1 MGKDPKNVSS
11 DSAHVSGVKILLV
24 DDHELIRM
32 GVKSILESFDSLAVC
47 YEASDGQAAIEL
59 AAQYKPDLIVMDIT
73 LPVISGLEAARMIHR
88 SSPRTPILM
97 LSMHKHRGFI
107 EAAKDVGA
115 QGYVSKEDAE
125 STLLR
130 AVSSLLEHHSF
141 FPG

>member
-1 MGKDPKNVSS
+1 MAKDLKSKASASPK
-11 DSAHVSGVKILLV
+11 VSGVKILLV
-24 DDHELIRM
+24 DDHELVRM
-32 GVKSILESFDSLAVC
+32 GVRSILESFDSLAVC
-47 YEASDGQAAIEL
+47 YEAGDGQAAIDL
-59 AAQYKPDLIVMDIT
+59 AAQHKPDLIVMDIT

-97 LSMHKHRGFI
+97 LSMHKNRGFI

-130 AVSSLLEHHSF
+130 AVSALLEHHSF
-141 FPG
+141 FPS